1 LSVSR
6 WVDIVR
12 LLRAKPEE
20 LSLGRH
26 VADVAREI
34 LAGDHSSIT
43 LRQENRFVVLAATDG
58 LAEHLDER
66 QIVIGH
72 GPIFSVFETGTPTV
86 MADTNEELTRVRWPV
101 FGPLL
106 TESGIRSLLS
116 FPLVS
121 GAARIGAITS
131 YRRTPLFPDPDTYA
145 SGLILAT
152 LATEIVLGIQAGAA
166 IDPMGF
172 ELDAVSKNNAVVQQ
186 AVGMTA
192 EQLGI
197 SVADAAIRLRAH
209 AFATDLPLAALARRV
224 VNGETSLEP

>member
-1 LSVSR
+1 
-6 WVDIVR
+6 
-12 LLRAKPEE
+12 
-20 LSLGRH
+20 
-26 VADVAREI
+26 VANVAREI
-34 LAGDHSSIT
+34 LDGDHAGIT
-43 LRQENRFVVLAATDG
+43 LRHAERFVAFAATDVV
-58 LAEHLDER
+58 AERLDER

-72 GPIFSVFETGTPTV
+72 GPIFSVVETGTPTV
-86 MADTNEELTRVRWPV
+86 VADTDDKITRVRWPV

-106 TESGIRSLLS
+106 TEAGIRSLLS

-121 GAARIGAITS
+121 GGARVGAITS

-152 LATEIVLGIQAGAA
+152 LATEIVLQIQAGSNV
-166 IDPMGF
+166 DPMGD
-172 ELDAVSKNNAVVQQ
+172 EADAMFQNNAVVQQ
-186 AVGMTA
+186 AVGVTA

-209 AFATDLPLAALARRV
+209 AFATDQPLAVLARRV